1 MTDDAI
7 CLSTWC
13 DLPSTV
19 RLTTKKPPSDGVYFA
34 QYKDHP
40 HTLFVYRSPEERI
53 SNPERLNLD
62 RRHLTTCPVLKA
74 EERIRLLNYQNNYIV
89 EVTNLSRLPNLIF
102 LDLYN
107 NRIEKLSRDL
117 ECVPTLRV
125 LMLGKNRIKH
135 ISNLSKLI
143 KLDVLDLHSNTIAK
157 VEQLDALSELRVL
170 NLAGNKLTE
179 LDGLSGLQSLTELN
193 VRRNYIDKIGSLQQV
208 QSLQRLFLSNNKI
221 HSLDAIDCFFHL
233 RHLMELSLD
242 GNPIALKDPTAY
254 RRFAVDR
261 LKTLRHLDLKKITD
275 AESRAVAVHSQ
286 RMNAQKR
293 AAERH
298 ELVDIERK
306 KLEAER
312 HKAIRAAAHQWA
324 EHTADIQN
332 TYTERLYV
340 PISLGPG
347 PVDNTANQIKEP
359 QLKRSLMNTI
369 KKIKKSSSTEYNG
382 AFESGNA
389 VGYYEVEIGCT
400 HRALQLYGEAWECLD
415 SQNIVSSSTAFVCRF
430 VSIDRILKKLQQ
442 YVQGFIKLRRATFG
456 DNAIGTLTQ
465 VIQLANTFRYTPGLV
480 ELTIESNPICGSGLV
495 RPILHSILPSIKQI
509 NGLAVSDNDA
519 TYTLQLGVF
528 CKHIESLQ
536 DTKGICSVR
545 RAANDC
551 DSTKQAVT
559 TTAATNSLRAD
570 ELQHNLER

>member
-1 MTDDAI
+1 M
-7 CLSTWC
+7 
-13 DLPSTV
+13 
-19 RLTTKKPPSDGVYFA
+19 
-34 QYKDHP
+34 
-40 HTLFVYRSPEERI
+40 
-53 SNPERLNLD
+53 
-62 RRHLTTCPVLKA
+62 
-74 EERIRLLNYQNNYIV
+74 LNYQNNYIV

-306 KLEAER
+306 RLEAD
-312 HKAIRAAAHQWA
+312 HCAASTNAS
-324 EHTADIQN
+324 
-332 TYTERLYV
+332 RL
-340 PISLGPG
+340 L
-347 PVDNTANQIKEP
+347 AAQ
-359 QLKRSLMNTI
+359 R
-369 KKIKKSSSTEYNG
+369 
-382 AFESGNA
+382 
-389 VGYYEVEIGCT
+389 
-400 HRALQLYGEAWECLD
+400 LQ
-415 SQNIVSSSTAFVCRF
+415 
-430 VSIDRILKKLQQ
+430 
-442 YVQGFIKLRRATFG
+442 
-456 DNAIGTLTQ
+456 
-465 VIQLANTFRYTPGLV
+465 
-480 ELTIESNPICGSGLV
+480 
-495 RPILHSILPSIKQI
+495 
-509 NGLAVSDNDA
+509 
-519 TYTLQLGVF
+519 
-528 CKHIESLQ
+528 
-536 DTKGICSVR
+536 
-545 RAANDC
+545 
-551 DSTKQAVT
+551 
-559 TTAATNSLRAD
+559 
-570 ELQHNLER
+570 